1 MTAKRAQ
8 NTIKK
13 FPGCRI
19 VFCKDLL
26 DICDTFEG
34 SEIVERIRLLDSTV
48 FSERNFSDF
57 LRNTSDKKRI
67 GKDNEEA
74 SSSSE
79 NRIRLEE
86 INVPSE
92 PFKDHEDEE
101 VYDYDD
107 EISDVKAMNFSIE
120 ESETEEISQP
130 EAVQVE
136 SSLFNACHDFKFLNF
151 NFMSTL
157 IERKFK
163 DQLYTKTNP
172 SLVSSSSLFH
182 VR

>member
-1 MTAKRAQ
+1 MKQILTK
-8 NTIKK
+8 TK
-13 FPGCRI
+13 CE
-19 VFCKDLL
+19 DLYDEFYKWHL
-26 DICDTFEG
+26 DKQ
-34 SEIVERIRLLDSTV
+34 IVERIRLLDSTV

-120 ESETEEISQP
+120 EIKHALEG
-130 EAVQVE
+130 
-136 SSLFNACHDFKFLNF
+136 
-151 NFMSTL
+151 
-157 IERKFK
+157 
-163 DQLYTKTNP
+163 
-172 SLVSSSSLFH
+172 
-182 VR
+182 